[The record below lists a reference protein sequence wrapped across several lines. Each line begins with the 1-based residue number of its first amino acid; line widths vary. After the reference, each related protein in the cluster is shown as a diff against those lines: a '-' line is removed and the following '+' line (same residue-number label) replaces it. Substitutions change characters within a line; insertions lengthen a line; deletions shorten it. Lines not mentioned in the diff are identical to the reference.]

1 MQLSDVIALIGAG
14 YTKAEIEAMEAQD
27 QIDGVLESKD
37 HETKTD
43 PAQPESAP
51 TQPTPAPAPQTDP
64 ALMQAIKDLTAA
76 VQHSN
81 KINTPQPVD
90 TQPNIQEQA
99 DKILTNFLNT

>member
-1 MQLSDVIALIGAG
+1 MKLSDVITLIGAG

-27 QIDGVLESKD
+27 QIDGVLEPQSKAQD
-37 HETKTD
+37 PD
-43 PAQPESAP
+43 PAQPESSP

-81 KINTPQPVD
+81 KINTPQPED
-90 TQPNIQEQA
+90 LQPDLQKEA
-99 DKILTNFLNT
+99 DRILTNFLNT

>member
-14 YTKAEIEAMEAQD
+14 YTKADIEAMEAQD
-27 QIDGVLESKD
+27 QIDGMLDTGDQEQ
-37 HETKTD
+37 KTD

-51 TQPTPAPAPQTDP
+51 TQPVQAAVPATDP

-90 TQPNIQEQA
+90 AQPNIQEQA
-99 DKILTNFLNT
+99 DKILTQFLNT

>member
-14 YTKAEIEAMEAQD
+14 YNKADIEAMEAQD
-27 QIDGVLESKD
+27 QIDGMLDNKD
-37 HETKTD
+37 PDKKPD

-51 TQPTPAPAPQTDP
+51 THPTPAPAPQTDP

-90 TQPNIQEQA
+90 SKPDVQAEA
-99 DKILTNFLNT
+99 DKILTTFLNT

>member
-14 YTKAEIEAMEAQD
+14 YTKADIEAMEAQD
-27 QIDGVLESKD
+27 QIDGVLDSK
-37 HETKTD
+37 EQEAKPD

-90 TQPNIQEQA
+90 SKPDVQAEA
-99 DKILTNFLNT
+99 DKILTTFLNT

>member
-1 MQLSDVIALIGAG
+1 MQLSDVITLIGAG

-27 QIDGVLESKD
+27 QIDGMLEPQAKQQD
-37 HETKTD
+37 QD

-51 TQPTPAPAPQTDP
+51 TQPVPAAAPQTDP

-81 KINTPQPVD
+81 KINTPQPED
-90 TQPNIQEQA
+90 LQPDIQGQA
-99 DKILTNFLNT
+99 DKILTQFLNT

>member
-14 YTKAEIEAMEAQD
+14 YTKADIEAMEAQD
-27 QIDGVLESKD
+27 QIDGMLDNKD
-37 HETKTD
+37 QEQKPD

-51 TQPTPAPAPQTDP
+51 PQPTPAPAPQTDP

-81 KINTPQPVD
+81 KINTPQPAD
-90 TQPNIQEQA
+90 AQPNIQEQA
-99 DKILTNFLNT
+99 DKILTTFLNT

>member
-14 YTKAEIEAMEAQD
+14 YTKADIEAMEAQD
-27 QIDGVLESKD
+27 QIDGVLDSK
-37 HETKTD
+37 EQEAKPD

-81 KINTPQPVD
+81 KINTPQPED
-90 TQPNIQEQA
+90 LQPDLQKEA
-99 DKILTNFLNT
+99 DKVLTNFLNT

>member
-14 YTKAEIEAMEAQD
+14 YTKADIEAMEAQD
-27 QIDGVLESKD
+27 QIDGMLDTKD
-37 HETKTD
+37 QDHKPD

-51 TQPTPAPAPQTDP
+51 TQLTPAAPQTDP

-90 TQPNIQEQA
+90 STPDVQAEA

>member
-14 YTKAEIEAMEAQD
+14 YTKTDIEAMEAQD
-27 QIDGVLESKD
+27 QIDGMLDTKD
-37 HETKTD
+37 QVHNPD

-51 TQPTPAPAPQTDP
+51 TQQTPAPAPQTDP

-90 TQPNIQEQA
+90 AQPNIQEQA

>member
-14 YTKAEIEAMEAQD
+14 YTKADIEAMEVQD
-27 QIDGVLESKD
+27 QIDGMLDTKD
-37 HETKTD
+37 QDHKPD
-43 PAQPESAP
+43 PAQSESAP
-51 TQPTPAPAPQTDP
+51 TQPTPAAAPQTDP

-90 TQPNIQEQA
+90 STPDVQAEA
-99 DKILTNFLNT
+99 DKILTTFLNT